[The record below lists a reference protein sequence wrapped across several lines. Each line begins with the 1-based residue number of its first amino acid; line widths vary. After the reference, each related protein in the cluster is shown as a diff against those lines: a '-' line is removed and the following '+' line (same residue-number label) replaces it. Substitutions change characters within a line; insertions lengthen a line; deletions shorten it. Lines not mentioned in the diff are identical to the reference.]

1 MDAAA
6 VLLDGFATGF
16 GLCGALI
23 VAIGAQNAFVLRQGL
38 RRAHVGPVVALCST
52 ADATLL
58 AAGAWGLGAA
68 LAAWPALATWTA
80 ALGALFLA
88 TYGAVALRRAAAPGR
103 GAHGL
108 DPSDADPVRADP
120 RGTGPRV
127 GAAEDADRT
136 GSLRRT
142 LAVAAAF
149 TFLNPHVYLDTVV
162 LAGSVGARLE
172 PPVRAAFV
180 AGGACASLAWF
191 SALGF
196 GAARLAPTFRSPR
209 AWRVLDAVVGATM
222 LALAAALAVHAMQ
235 AGFGTSAR

>member
-1 MDAAA
+1 MDSPAPFVDA
-6 VLLDGFATGF
+6 FATGF

-38 RRAHVGPVVALCST
+38 RRAHVGPVVALCSA
-52 ADATLL
+52 ADAALL

-68 LAAWPALATWTA
+68 LAAWPSLATWTA

-88 TYGAVALRRAAAPGR
+88 TYGAIALRRAVAPDR
-103 GAHGL
+103 DAHGL
-108 DPSDADPVRADP
+108 DASED
-120 RGTGPRV
+120 
-127 GAAEDADRT
+127 GAADAGAGARARDARGGVSRDAGT
-136 GSLRRT
+136 LRRT

-149 TFLNPHVYLDTVV
+149 TFLNPHVYLDTVI
-162 LAGSVGARLE
+162 LAGSVGARLA

-222 LALAAALAVHAMQ
+222 LGLAAALAAH
-235 AGFGTSAR
+235 AGFGTSGR